1 MTEPERLVRQH
12 PRYPHADFPN
22 ALTLDPG
29 ITRGALSRDAKVLW
43 ALLDTYARDNEAAW
57 PGQERLAW
65 DLDVSERT
73 VRRWITEL
81 RDHGWLEIRPHLIR
95 GRKVGNEYVLIVIN
109 PAANERILARR
120 QARPSTDRTGV
131 TGPTERP
138 SVTGTDRT
146 GVTGTDRTNVTG
158 PKEKQSTEKQSTE
171 NTPPTPLSEGG
182 AVEVIE
188 GTIEDGES
196 TTTDPLRGH
205 RWSAKLT
212 RRGGAPTEQEHAA
225 AGEVFDAWVQSPEV
239 LGRPRRSGAV
249 LTGDRIEVIV
259 HRLRDGYGVDDLAD
273 ACRGWTR
280 IPHNRGENERGTRYD
295 SLALLLRDAEHVD
308 RFRDAWRDQH
318 DPADGV
324 RQAALMRQA
333 TRNPMLAAAAAA
345 APEGMD
351 RDPLRDRDVI
361 DALDEATLRWREDEV
376 RAGRTPTKDMPQE
389 MRDAVVREALAA
401 RAVPC

>member
-1 MTEPERLVRQH
+1 MSPFTVTHGPARQQFGMVPRAFSEEFVGAHWIRSIFTGLATFADSGYTCRPGRARLMKASGIDDVATISRGIK
-12 PRYPHADFPN
+12 
-22 ALTLDPG
+22 ALEVAGWIEVIRVPG
-29 ITRGALSRDAKVLW
+29 K
-43 ALLDTYARDNEAAW
+43 
-57 PGQERLAW
+57 
-65 DLDVSERT
+65 
-73 VRRWITEL
+73 
-81 RDHGWLEIRPHLIR
+81 
-95 GRKVGNEYVLIVIN
+95 GNEYSLA
-109 PAANERILARR
+109 PAWRRETERLLREYGDA
-120 QARPSTDRTGV
+120 AFPGV
-131 TGPTERP
+131 TNGSP
-138 SVTGTDRT
+138 VTNESPLDPRSTGDK
-146 GVTGTDRTNVTG
+146 GVTPPVTNG
-158 PKEKQSTEKQSTE
+158 SPKQTNEQTTT
-171 NTPPTPLSEGG
+171 NCITPPTPLSEGG

-295 SLALLLRDAEHVD
+295 SLAFLLRDAEHVD

-345 APEGMD
+345 APEGMG
-351 RDPLRDRDVI
+351 RDPRRDRDVL
-361 DALDEATLRWREDEV
+361 DALDDALRILREDAV
-376 RAGRTPTKDMPQE
+376 RAGHRAPLRLTPEQE
-389 MRDAVVREALAA
+389 EEVIREALAA